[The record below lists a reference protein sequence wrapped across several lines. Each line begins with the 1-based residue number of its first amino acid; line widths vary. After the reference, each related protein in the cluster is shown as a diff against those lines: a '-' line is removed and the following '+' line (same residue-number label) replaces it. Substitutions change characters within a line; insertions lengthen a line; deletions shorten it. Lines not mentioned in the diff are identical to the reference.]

1 MLAKYKKYK
10 ISFEDLKVKILNL
23 NTREWAAD
31 CRELGETHIQKG
43 IDYKQWTVAISERSI

>member
-43 IDYKQWTVAISERSI
+43 IDYKQ